1 MRLRVIDTET
11 CGVEAPDLQ
20 IVQIAAVDIVCALG
34 EPHKESEWVIDR
46 PRLWYINPGRPIPFE
61 AMAVHHTTDLMV
73 KDKPAIET
81 IWPYIFNEEVD
92 VIVAHHS
99 AFDVMV
105 LKAAGV
111 PLARYRVAC
120 TYKGAVVQWPA
131 APSHKNQVLRYFLG
145 LNLSHDL
152 PVHNAYGDAIVTAHI
167 AMRLLSELSL
177 HDWIELSSR
186 PVLLPRVHFGE
197 HAKKA
202 WADVP
207 QSYLHWIIYKSKGE
221 WDPDVLF
228 TAKHWYA
235 IKDKASRSRGPQLET
250 PQWEPY
256 R

>member
-1 MRLRVIDTET
+1 MRIRIVDTET

-20 IVQIAAVDIVCALG
+20 IVQIAAVDLVSNSQDGA
-34 EPHKESEWVIDR
+34 KDSEWVIDN
-46 PRLWYINPGRPIPFE
+46 PRLWYINPGRLIPVE
-61 AMAVHHTTDLMV
+61 AMAVHHTTDAMV
-73 KDKPAIET
+73 ADKPAIDAVQS
-81 IWPYIFNEEVD
+81 YIFNDEAD
-92 VIVAHHS
+92 SFISHNTT
-99 AFDVMV
+99 FDIKV
-105 LKAAGV
+105 LDAAGV
-111 PLARYRVAC
+111 RAMKPWAC
-120 TYKGAVVQWPA
+120 TYKGAVVQWPG

-145 LNLSHDL
+145 LNLSRDL

-177 HDWIELSSR
+177 HNWLELSSR

-197 HAKKA
+197 HAKKS
-202 WADVP
+202 WSDVP
-207 QSYLHWIIYKSKGE
+207 QSYLHWMIYKSKGE

-235 IKDKASRSRGPQLET
+235 IKDKSSRSRGPQLEV